1 MRSFMNKITTDTL
14 KKLSNPIIA
23 IIISLLLGIFL
34 ILPTGDSPL
43 EVYKMLLV
51 GSLGSKTSLFGT
63 FAAATPLLFTGLGA
77 AMSFRAGVF
86 NIGLEGQLYMG
97 AMASALCGIYLSFLP
112 PLILVPLCLISALI
126 AGAIWGFIPAILN
139 VKLDVNIF
147 LNCIMMNSIAQL
159 FCNYLSAYPFKGEL
173 PISATYKVSD
183 NAYLP
188 KLAGNMNDLNL
199 GFIIA
204 IILAII
210 IYIALFKTRFGY
222 ESRAAGIS
230 RIFSRYIGVDAARK
244 TIIIVMIS
252 GAIAGLAGA
261 ERILGVNHRY
271 IADFSNG
278 VGYTGIA
285 VSLLAMHNPIGCVV
299 AAIFF
304 GALENGA
311 IQMEVMTN
319 ISRDLVSSLEAIMII
334 FMAGSYSFPKLKKF
348 LANRKKESV
357 NA

>member
-1 MRSFMNKITTDTL
+1 MRFFMNKITTETL

-23 IIISLLLGIFL
+23 ILISLLLGIFL
-34 ILPTGDSPL
+34 IIPTGESPL

-51 GSLGSKTSLFGT
+51 GSLGSKISLYGT

-97 AMASALCGIYLSFLP
+97 AMASALCGIYFSFLP
-112 PLILVPLCLISALI
+112 AFILLPLCLISALI

-173 PISATYKVSD
+173 PISATAKVSD
-183 NAYLP
+183 KAFLP

-204 IILAII
+204 VILAII
-210 IYIALFKTRFGY
+210 IYVALFKTRFGY

-230 RIFSRYIGVDAARK
+230 RIFSRYIGVNAARK

-319 ISRDLVSSLEAIMII
+319 ISRDLVSSIEAIMII
-334 FMAGSYSFPKLKKF
+334 FMAGSYSFPRLKKY
-348 LANRKKESV
+348 LNSRKKETI

>member
-1 MRSFMNKITTDTL
+1 MNRIAIDTL
-14 KKLSNPIIA
+14 KKIANPLIA
-23 IIISLLLGIFL
+23 IIISLLLGVFL
-34 ILPTGDSPL
+34 IIPTGESPL
-43 EVYKMLLV
+43 VVYKMLLV
-51 GSLGSKTSLFGT
+51 GSLGSKSSLFAT
-63 FAAATPLLFTGLGA
+63 FACATPLLFTGLAA

-97 AMASALCGIYLSFLP
+97 AMASTLCGVYLSFLP
-112 PLILVPLCLISALI
+112 PFILVPLCLLSALI
-126 AGAIWGFIPAILN
+126 AGAIWGYIPAILN

-147 LNCIMMNSIAQL
+147 INCIMMNSVAQL

-173 PISATYKVSD
+173 PISATSKIGN

-188 KLAGNMNDLNL
+188 KLAGEMNDLNF

-204 IILAII
+204 VGLAII
-210 IYIALFKTRFGY
+210 IYVVLFKTRFGY

-230 RIFSRYIGVDAARK
+230 RIFSRYIGVDAAKK

-261 ERILGVNHRY
+261 ERILGVSHRY

-285 VSLLAMHNPIGCVV
+285 VSLLAMHNPVGCVI

-311 IQMEVMTN
+311 IQMEVMTS
-319 ISRDLVSSLEAIMII
+319 ISRDLVTSIEAIMII

-348 LANRKKESV
+348 INKRKKGVV

>member
-1 MRSFMNKITTDTL
+1 MRSIMNKLNIDTL

-23 IIISLLLGIFL
+23 IIISLLLGVFL
-34 ILPTGDSPL
+34 IIPTGESPL

-51 GSLGSKTSLFGT
+51 GSLGSRTSLYGT
-63 FAAATPLLFTGLGA
+63 FAAATPLLFTGLA
-77 AMSFRAGVF
+77 AAISFRAGVF

-97 AMASALCGIYLSFLP
+97 AMASSLCGIYFSFLP
-112 PLILVPLCLISALI
+112 SFILVPLCLIAALT
-126 AGAIWGFIPAILN
+126 AGAVWGYIPAILN

-147 LNCIMMNSIAQL
+147 LNCIMLNSVAQL

-173 PISATYKVSD
+173 PISATKKIGD

-204 IILAII
+204 IIFAII
-210 IYIALFKTRFGY
+210 IYVALFKTRFGY

-230 RIFSRYIGVDAARK
+230 RIFSRYIGVDAAKK

-285 VSLLAMHNPIGCVV
+285 VSLLAMHNPIGCVIT
-299 AAIFF
+299 AIFF
-304 GALENGA
+304 GALESGA

-319 ISRDLVSSLEAIMII
+319 ISRDLVSSIEAIMII
-334 FMAGSYSFPKLKKF
+334 FMAGTYSFSRLKNF
-348 LANRKKESV
+348 LDKRKKEAV

>member
-1 MRSFMNKITTDTL
+1 MNKIILDTL

-23 IIISLLLGIFL
+23 IIISLILGVFL
-34 ILPTGDSPL
+34 IIPTGESPL
-43 EVYKMLLV
+43 EVYKMLLI
-51 GSLGSKTSLFGT
+51 GSLGSTTSLFGT
-63 FAAATPLLFTGLGA
+63 FAAATPLLFTGLAA

-97 AMASALCGIYLSFLP
+97 AMASALCGIYFNFLPSFL
-112 PLILVPLCLISALI
+112 LVPLCLIAALI
-126 AGAIWGFIPAILN
+126 AGAIWGYIPAILN

-173 PISATYKVSD
+173 PISATYKVSE
-183 NAYLP
+183 NAFLP
-188 KLAGNMNDLNL
+188 KLAGNMNDLNF

-204 IILAII
+204 IILAFI
-210 IYIALFKTRFGY
+210 IYVVLFKTRFGY
-222 ESRAAGIS
+222 ESRAAGIN
-230 RIFSRYIGVDAARK
+230 RIFSRYIGVNAARK

-285 VSLLAMHNPIGCVV
+285 VSLLAMHNPIGCIITS
-299 AAIFF
+299 IFF

-319 ISRDLVSSLEAIMII
+319 ISRDLVSSIEAIMII
-334 FMAGSYSFPKLKKF
+334 FMAGAYSFPRLKKF
-348 LANRKKESV
+348 LNNRKKESI